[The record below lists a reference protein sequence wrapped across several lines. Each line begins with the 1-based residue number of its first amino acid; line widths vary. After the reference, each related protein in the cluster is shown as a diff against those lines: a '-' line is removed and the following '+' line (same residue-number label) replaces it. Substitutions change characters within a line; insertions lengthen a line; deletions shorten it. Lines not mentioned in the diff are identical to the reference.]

1 MNTYIYIYLYINS
14 DWGMFINP
22 MFIVFFFNPW
32 KNPIHD
38 EHETYTVPS
47 NLVMAHG
54 GNGGSSSELWASML
68 LKNGEPC
75 EVNDMYMYT

>member
-22 MFIVFFFNPW
+22 MFIVFFYPW

-54 GNGGSSSELWASML
+54 GRGELFRAMGIHAPKKRGALRSQ
-68 LKNGEPC
+68 
-75 EVNDMYMYT
+75 

>member
-1 MNTYIYIYLYINS
+1 MNTYIYIFVYKLRLGDVHQSYVHS
-14 DWGMFINP
+14 
-22 MFIVFFFNPW
+22 FFFYPW

-54 GNGGSSSELWASML
+54 GKGGSSSELWASML